1 MADDSM
7 RRRYRDWSGVR
18 GALARVLTPVTAGVV
33 LTSCVFAQHHSAP
46 APASQAP
53 TTSTRQTAGA
63 APPPQTT
70 TAPGSVPGGA
80 ATTLEAEFKKLEST
94 LHATM
99 GIVISAVG
107 SNPTQL
113 VFGDWTPGP
122 AWSTSKVPLIIAALS
137 EESPPTVTDAMR
149 AAITKSDND
158 AAESIWE
165 NLGDPATAEHKVE
178 AVLRK
183 YGDPTTVE
191 WRKLRPEF
199 TAFGQTIW
207 SLTNQARFTAGAVCD
222 SSNDQ
227 VFKLMGEVEDEQSW
241 GLGVIPDTR
250 FKGGWGPSKTGS
262 YLVRQLGVL
271 KSPSGL
277 TAVAVATQPASGSFN
292 DGANDLTE
300 VAKWLTSRRAELPVG
315 HCGR

>member
-165 NLGDPATAEHKVE
+165 NLGDPVTAEHKVE

>member
-1 MADDSM
+1 MADGSM
-7 RRRYRDWSGVR
+7 RRRYRGWSGVP
-18 GALARVLTPVTAGVV
+18 GALARVLTPVMAGVV

-46 APASQAP
+46 APVSPAP
-53 TTSTRQTAGA
+53 ATSTRQSAGS
-63 APPPQTT
+63 APPPQTA
-70 TAPGSVPGGA
+70 APGSVPGGA
-80 ATTLEAEFKKLEST
+80 ATTLEAEFTKLEST

-113 VFGDWTPGP
+113 VFGDWPPGP
-122 AWSTSKVPLIIAALS
+122 AWSTSKVPLIIAALG

-149 AAITKSDND
+149 AAITKSDNE

-165 NLGDPATAEHKVE
+165 KLGDPVTAEHKVE

-207 SLTNQARFTAGAVCD
+207 SLTNQARFTAAAVCD
-222 SSNDQ
+222 SSNEEI
-227 VFKLMGEVEDEQSW
+227 FKLMGQVEDEQSW

-271 KSPSGL
+271 KSPAGL

-292 DGANDLTE
+292 DGTNELTE
-300 VAKWLTSRRAELPVG
+300 VAKWLTSHRAELPVG
-315 HCGR
+315 HCDR